1 VIFLEKGRSPSKVKK
16 KKEFNRLARRP
27 NPKTLSKENGVTEG
41 KEVNG
46 AFDLKSK
53 ISRAKAL
60 AAT

>member
-1 VIFLEKGRSPSKVKK
+1 VIFLEKGRSPSKVK

-27 NPKTLSKENGVTEG
+27 NPKTLLKENGVTEG

>member
-1 VIFLEKGRSPSKVKK
+1 VIFLEKGRSPSKVKN
-16 KKEFNRLARRP
+16 NRLARRP
-27 NPKTLSKENGVTEG
+27 NPKTLLKENGVTEG